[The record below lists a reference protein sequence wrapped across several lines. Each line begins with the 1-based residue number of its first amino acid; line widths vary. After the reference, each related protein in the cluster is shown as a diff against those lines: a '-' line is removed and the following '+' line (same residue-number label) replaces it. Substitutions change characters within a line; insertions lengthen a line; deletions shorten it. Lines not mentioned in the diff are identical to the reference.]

1 MHKITDFE
9 VGQRVALEVVGNE
22 ARRIKAGEAPIR
34 EAVVEKVGKKYVTVQ
49 GRQFFEHPA
58 YMGLREKTDSCVNFV
73 LYPNKKVLEEKLEK
87 DSTLSKIREF
97 CNYSGKLETLT
108 LAQAKNVLEILN
120 QGGNE

>member
-87 DSTLSKIREF
+87 DSALSKIREF